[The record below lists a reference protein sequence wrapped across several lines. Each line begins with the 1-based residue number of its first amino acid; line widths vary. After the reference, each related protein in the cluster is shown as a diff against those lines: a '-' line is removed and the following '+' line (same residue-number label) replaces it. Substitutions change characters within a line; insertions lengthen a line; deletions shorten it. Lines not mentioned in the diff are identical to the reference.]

1 MQAHGVGEKDVNI
14 HRRAGYFGA
23 APLFCR
29 PSLTSVHAHASAR
42 FKASRRSFFG
52 YQPIVVKF
60 QDSLFGTFNKSFKI
74 ILRQLFNSA
83 SFQNMNM
90 AGCRLKYVNLGG
102 SRITNANLTDVP
114 IGQATMGGM
123 RIDDILLT
131 DLPRIYREAVR
142 R

>member
-1 MQAHGVGEKDVNI
+1 
-14 HRRAGYFGA
+14 
-23 APLFCR
+23 
-29 PSLTSVHAHASAR
+29 
-42 FKASRRSFFG
+42 
-52 YQPIVVKF
+52 
-60 QDSLFGTFNKSFKI
+60 
-74 ILRQLFNSA
+74 
-83 SFQNMNM
+83 MNM